1 MNYFI
6 HDHYGGQQSLI
17 DTLPS
22 GYTAL
27 DYEDSNTPGIIE
39 ALGDGVNIAAIPS
52 VVAQLS
58 MQYIEVPTTQWL
70 CVPIGHCANWTEVA
84 AALTLVETEQ
94 AEAWERHKQFLIDND
109 IYPEE

>member
-1 MNYFI
+1 MKYLI

-27 DYEDSNTPGIIE
+27 DYEHEDTPGVIE
-39 ALGDGVNIAAIPS
+39 ALGDGVNITAVPS
-52 VVAQLS
+52 VVAKLS
-58 MQYIEVPTTQWL
+58 MQYITTPTTKWV
-70 CVPIGHCANWTEVA
+70 CVPIEYCTNWTEVQ

-94 AEAWERHKQFLIDND
+94 AEAWERHKQFLIDNGLNV
-109 IYPEE
+109 P

>member
-1 MNYFI
+1 MKYLI
-6 HDHYGGQQSLI
+6 HDHYAGQQSLI

-27 DYEDSNTPGIIE
+27 DYEHEDTPGIIE

-58 MQYIEVPTTQWL
+58 MKYLETPTTQWI
-70 CVPIGHCANWTEVA
+70 CVPIGHCTNWTEVQ
-84 AALTLVETEQ
+84 AALTLTETEQ
-94 AEAWERHKQFLIDND
+94 AEAWARNKQWMEDNGYS
-109 IYPEE
+109 IPE

>member
-1 MNYFI
+1 MKYLI
-6 HDHYGGQQSLI
+6 HEHYEGQQSLI

-27 DYEDSNTPGIIE
+27 DYEHEDTPGIIE
-39 ALGDGVNIAAIPS
+39 RLGDGVNINAIPS

-58 MQYIEVPTTQWL
+58 MQYLEVPTTQWL
-70 CVPIGHCANWTEVA
+70 CVPIEDGAKWTEVQ

-94 AEAWERHKQFLIDND
+94 AEAWQRHKQFLTDNGYE
-109 IYPEE
+109 I

>member
-1 MNYFI
+1 MCI
-6 HDHYGGQQSLI
+6 RDRSLI

-27 DYEDSNTPGIIE
+27 DYEDSNTPDIIV
-39 ALGDGVNIAAIPS
+39 ALGDGVNISAIPS
-52 VVAQLS
+52 VVSQLS

-70 CVPIGHCANWTEVA
+70 CVPIGHCANWTEVT

-94 AEAWERHKQFLIDND
+94 AEAWERHKQFLIDNG
-109 IYPEE
+109 IYQEE

>member
-1 MNYFI
+1 MKYLI

-27 DYEDSNTPGIIE
+27 DYEHENTPGIIE
-39 ALGDGVNIAAIPS
+39 ALGDGVNITAIPS

-58 MQYIEVPTTQWL
+58 MQYLEVPTVHWL
-70 CVPIGHCANWTEVA
+70 CVPIRHCANWTEVQ

-94 AEAWERHKQFLIDND
+94 AEAWTRHKQFLTDNGYE
-109 IYPEE
+109 I

>member
-1 MNYFI
+1 MKYFV

-27 DYEDSNTPGIIE
+27 DYEHEDTPEIIE
-39 ALGDGVNIAAIPS
+39 ALGDGVNITAIPS

-58 MQYIEVPTTQWL
+58 MQYLEVPTVQWL
-70 CVPIGHCANWTEVA
+70 CVPIRHCANWTEVQ

-94 AEAWERHKQFLIDND
+94 AEAWQRHKQFLIDNGYE
-109 IYPEE
+109 I

>member
-1 MNYFI
+1 MKYLI
-6 HDHYGGQQSLI
+6 HDHYGGQQSPI

-27 DYEDSNTPGIIE
+27 DYEHPDNPGIIE
-39 ALGDGVNIAAIPS
+39 RLGDGVNINAIPS

-58 MQYIEVPTTQWL
+58 MQYLEVPVTQWL
-70 CVPIGHCANWTEVA
+70 CVPIEDCENWTEVQ

-94 AEAWERHKQFLIDND
+94 AEAWQRHKQFLTDNGYE
-109 IYPEE
+109 I

>member
-1 MNYFI
+1 MKYLI

-27 DYEDSNTPGIIE
+27 DYEHPDTPGIIE
-39 ALGDGVNIAAIPS
+39 GLGDGVNINAIPS

-58 MQYIEVPTTQWL
+58 MQYLEVPVTQWM
-70 CVPIGHCANWTEVA
+70 CVPIEDCTNWTEVQ

-94 AEAWERHKQFLIDND
+94 AEAWQRHKQFLIDNGYE
-109 IYPEE
+109 I

>member
-1 MNYFI
+1 MKYLI

-27 DYEDSNTPGIIE
+27 DYEHPDTPGIIE
-39 ALGDGVNIAAIPS
+39 ALGDGVNITAIPG

-58 MQYIEVPTTQWL
+58 MQYLEVPVLQWL
-70 CVPIGHCANWTEVA
+70 CVPIRHCANWTEVQ

-94 AEAWERHKQFLIDND
+94 AEAWQRHKQFLIDNGYE
-109 IYPEE
+109 I

>member
-1 MNYFI
+1 MKYLI

-27 DYEDSNTPGIIE
+27 DYEHPDTPGIIVR
-39 ALGDGVNIAAIPS
+39 LGDGVNINAIPS

-58 MQYIEVPTTQWL
+58 MQYLEVPTTQWL
-70 CVPIGHCANWTEVA
+70 CVNIEDCENWTEVQ

-94 AEAWERHKQFLIDND
+94 AEAWQRHKQFLIDNGYE
-109 IYPEE
+109 I